1 MRKLAALLA
10 LAVAMTTVL
19 VTVSV
24 APASAEKRPT
34 KYGMSAYGFGARV
47 KGGQLPIASG
57 PIAESV
63 IACNNIAGITRSN
76 ATASVEIPGLGT
88 IEGVETTTWTRKRGK
103 SVHSYARH
111 RIADVQLLEAAGAKI
126 ALTGVEAWAHT
137 WVDAAGKFHSETR
150 QKLLGLSL
158 TLPGQDPVEL
168 PLPDLGEPIKIP
180 GVGRITLGD
189 GVTKEGAKGSSAKS
203 TGIRVWLSAT
213 DTRVILGRAST
224 KMGKADLGVFGGIA
238 YGVSADILG
247 DVVGIGRIPQVFM
260 PCEGTE
266 GEVIEKDV
274 LQVDVPALASVGAV
288 SVRQKAQAFKN
299 KASGYEMAEVA
310 DISLLDGMIE
320 ISGISARAYV
330 RRERGKKKVI
340 RDSTG
345 TNVLTLK
352 VNGEAT
358 PIPLE
363 GLEIPGLLKI
373 EEGIERKLKGGLEVT
388 ALRLT
393 LLDGTG
399 ATINLGVARMR
410 VGKLPPLR

>member
-1 MRKLAALLA
+1 
-10 LAVAMTTVL
+10 
-19 VTVSV
+19 
-24 APASAEKRPT
+24 
-34 KYGMSAYGFGARV
+34 
-47 KGGQLPIASG
+47 
-57 PIAESV
+57 
-63 IACNNIAGITRSN
+63 
-76 ATASVEIPGLGT
+76 
-88 IEGVETTTWTRKRGK
+88 
-103 SVHSYARH
+103 
-111 RIADVQLLEAAGAKI
+111 
-126 ALTGVEAWAHT
+126 
-137 WVDAAGKFHSETR
+137 
-150 QKLLGLSL
+150 
-158 TLPGQDPVEL
+158 
-168 PLPDLGEPIKIP
+168 
-180 GVGRITLGD
+180 
-189 GVTKEGAKGSSAKS
+189 
-203 TGIRVWLSAT
+203 
-213 DTRVILGRAST
+213 
-224 KMGKADLGVFGGIA
+224 
-238 YGVSADILG
+238 
-247 DVVGIGRIPQVFM
+247 
-260 PCEGTE
+260 
-266 GEVIEKDV
+266 
-274 LQVDVPALASVGAV
+274 
-288 SVRQKAQAFKN
+288 
-299 KASGYEMAEVA
+299 MAEVA

>member
-274 LQVDVPALASVGAV
+274 L
-288 SVRQKAQAFKN
+288 
-299 KASGYEMAEVA
+299 
-310 DISLLDGMIE
+310 
-320 ISGISARAYV
+320 
-330 RRERGKKKVI
+330 
-340 RDSTG
+340 
-345 TNVLTLK
+345 
-352 VNGEAT
+352 
-358 PIPLE
+358 
-363 GLEIPGLLKI
+363 
-373 EEGIERKLKGGLEVT
+373 
-388 ALRLT
+388 
-393 LLDGTG
+393 
-399 ATINLGVARMR
+399 
-410 VGKLPPLR
+410 